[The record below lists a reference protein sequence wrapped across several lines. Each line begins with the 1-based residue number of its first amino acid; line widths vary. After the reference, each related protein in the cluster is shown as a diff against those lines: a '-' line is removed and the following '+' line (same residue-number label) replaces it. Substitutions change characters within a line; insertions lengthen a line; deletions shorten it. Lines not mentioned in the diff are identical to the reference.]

1 MLLLVQQRS
10 ERRASERADE
20 RSGQAGNTAAS
31 PLQLKT
37 IPCGTGSRLDSFDV
51 GGTLNAIGLEKHTSE
66 IWGEISQKY
75 TAEQLQPCV
84 PTGAH
89 GKR

>member
-31 PLQLKT
+31 PPLKT
-37 IPCGTGSRLDSFDV
+37 IPCGTSSRLDSFDV
-51 GGTLNAIGLEKHTSE
+51 GGTLNAIGLEKNIPVKSGARSRKNT
-66 IWGEISQKY
+66 
-75 TAEQLQPCV
+75 EQLQSCV

-89 GKR
+89 GKS